1 MSYEAVGDLRDI
13 PDLIERA
20 RGAQDFIEAKRSDI
34 EEASRIRR
42 EAVADLAATKTHAE
56 IAEALGITRARVGQI
71 LKEGPPPERL
81 FWGTGELTIA
91 VGRKLEGPK
100 DAAGKPGGVVAEED
114 LQAFCALTASVAPM
128 GLTTHYEV
136 IPPPGFVRLNR
147 ENLVV
152 ICGPRLSPMVGQT
165 LESDPV
171 LAFAKDEAGWHL
183 IDRKTRE
190 TYRSPLD
197 NDGPQDYGY
206 LGRLP
211 RPDSRGTFLYIAG
224 IHAVGAPGVI
234 HYLERN
240 LAEVYREVKTKRF
253 STLIRCEF
261 DPETHEIT
269 SSERVTPFYRHEG
282 N

>member
-1 MSYEAVGDLRDI
+1 MTHKAVDDLRGI
-13 PDLIERA
+13 ADLVERA
-20 RGAQDFIEAKRSDI
+20 KSAQDFIEDKRGEI

-42 EAVADLAATKTHAE
+42 EAVADLAANKTHAE

-81 FWGTGELTIA
+81 FWGTGVLTVA
-91 VGRKLEGPK
+91 VGEKLEGPK
-100 DAAGKPGGVVAEED
+100 DASGKPGPVVAKED
-114 LQAFCALTASVAPM
+114 MQAYCALTESVAPM

-136 IPPPGFVRLNR
+136 VQPPGFIRLNR

-183 IDRKTRE
+183 VDRKTE
-190 TYRSPLD
+190 KTYRSPLD
-197 NDGPQDYGY
+197 DDIPEDYGY

-224 IHAVGAPGVI
+224 IHAVGAPGVV

-253 STLIRCEF
+253 STLIHCKF
-261 DPETHEIT
+261 DPETREIT
-269 SSERVTPFYRHEG
+269 ASERVTPFYRHEG

>member
-1 MSYEAVGDLRDI
+1 MSYEPVGDLRDI
-13 PDLIERA
+13 ADLIERA
-20 RGAQDFIEAKRSDI
+20 RRAQDFIEARRSDI

-42 EAVADLAATKTHAE
+42 EAVADLSATKTHAE

-81 FWGTGELTIA
+81 FWGTGELTVA
-91 VGRKLEGPK
+91 VGRKLEAPK
-100 DAAGKPGGVVAEED
+100 DAAGKQGPVVAEED
-114 LQAFCALTASVAPM
+114 FQACYALTASVEPM
-128 GLTTHYEV
+128 GLTTKYEV

-152 ICGPRLSPMVGQT
+152 ICGPRLSPMVGQI
-165 LESDPV
+165 LESDPT
-171 LAFAKDEAGWHL
+171 LAFEKDDAGWHL
-183 IDRKTRE
+183 LDRKTGE
-190 TYRSPLD
+190 MYRSPLD
-197 NDGPQDYGY
+197 EDVPQDYGY

-224 IHAVGAPGVI
+224 IHAVGAPGVV

-253 STLIRCEF
+253 STVIRCSF
-261 DPETHEIT
+261 DPETREIT
-269 SSERVTPFYRHEG
+269 SSERVTPLYRHEG